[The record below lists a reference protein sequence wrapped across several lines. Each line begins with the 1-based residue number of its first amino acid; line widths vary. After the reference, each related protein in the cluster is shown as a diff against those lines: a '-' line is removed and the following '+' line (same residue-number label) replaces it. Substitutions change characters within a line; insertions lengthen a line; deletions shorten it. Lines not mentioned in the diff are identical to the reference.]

1 MPAARGDKAVG
12 ELYPGDLS
20 GQLQWHKT
28 ALEGLERSAGL
39 LAGLLAGLQLSYSCI
54 RSQGRMAPPLLC
66 SQ

>member
-1 MPAARGDKAVG
+1 MPAARGDKAVA

-39 LAGLLAGLQLSYSCI
+39 LAGLQLSYSCI
-54 RSQGRMAPPLLC
+54 RSQGRMVPPLLC